1 MVHSRLGSW
10 QIHSWPGLWVPAY
23 DLVAM
28 HTNAIMNIW
37 HYYKCAFGYWK
48 NYEELQNS
56 KHDLEGRK
64 GVADSHL
71 LLYISRNAIF

>member
-1 MVHSRLGSW
+1 MADPFLTRAVSAGIRPSGYAHKCHNEYMTLL
-10 QIHSWPGLWVPAY
+10 Q
-23 DLVAM
+23 M
-28 HTNAIMNIW
+28 CIW
-37 HYYKCAFGYWK
+37 LL
-48 NYEELQNS
+48 EELLQNS